1 MSYILNNI
9 VAKEAKLQ
17 FEKKMKLFREK
28 KSRQCLPKTSSSF
41 RGEHHT
47 QQDKRDIQ
55 NTSNNTNYNNDEI
68 NVETIVATMYIH
80 RSSVEWQQDEYN

>member
-1 MSYILNNI
+1 
-9 VAKEAKLQ
+9 
-17 FEKKMKLFREK
+17 MKLFREK

-47 QQDKRDIQ
+47 QQDKRDADIQ